1 MVTFASSALFGVL
14 AASLLLPLV
23 IHLLNKSFPR
33 FLRFPSI
40 ELIKQTMA
48 RRSKLYRWRHLILLL
63 LRTAVLASLLLAFLR
78 PVLKRFGADPAAR
91 GGRHVLIV
99 LDHSLSMEHRGDGP
113 TSRERAAHEALKLVD
128 SLGVEDALN
137 ILLMDPSPTTCFV
150 DFSKDHSEAKRFLGR
165 LKPGLGRAD
174 VNLANTLA
182 ARLTAKAAARRSE
195 VYYISDFQRKN
206 WANANFTALPAGARL
221 FFVDVGPVHRD
232 NRAILDARVSQS
244 HVLAGD
250 TVLLEVTVGNFS
262 EESFAGRVT
271 VTLDGRFSLDQ
282 EASIAPW
289 SEAKVMVPVSAGGP
303 GVHLCEVNLPPDAL
317 EYDNHFC
324 LALAVQEKEE
334 VLIVT
339 DGPSDPRSGAFFLKT
354 ALNPFENE
362 AGSLLPRVIGSN
374 ELTPSRL
381 AGVRKI
387 FFTRL
392 NRLDAQACAA
402 VAKFVFQGGG
412 LVYFLDGPAEAE
424 NLPALEKAIGPNTM
438 PLRLSQ
444 RRSATNVVSGAQQV
458 VRGDFKSRYLK
469 LFQGAARQNL
479 ALLEFY
485 DYYQAGATGAG
496 AVLLSYGEESP
507 AMAALHHGL
516 GTVLLLNF
524 SAGEFSSNLAR
535 QRLFPAWMQDLVK
548 ALSADEPPP
557 PAYTIGETLHTEV
570 WRSEMRDQD
579 FKSPAGAP
587 VTVRRELAGERY
599 SITFTPDQ
607 LGFYTLGSPRPLYA
621 FGINTSPDEA
631 DLRPIDKNV
640 LPRDFAAEHEA
651 HFVAGAEDFEEL
663 AKGKP
668 LFQWFILGAVAF
680 LLLESG
686 FQYLLRTKGAA

>member
-1 MVTFASSALFGVL
+1 MVTFASLGLLGAL
-14 AASLLLPLV
+14 AAGLALPLA
-23 IHLLNKSFPR
+23 IHLLNQSFPR
-33 FLRFPSI
+33 WWQFPSI

-48 RRSKLYRWRHLILLL
+48 GRSRLSRWRDLILWL
-63 LRTAVLASLLLAFLR
+63 LRTAFLALLLLAFLR
-78 PVLKRFGADPAAR
+78 PVWKRFGADPAAR
-91 GGRHVLIV
+91 GGRQVLIV

-113 TSRERAAHEALKLVD
+113 ASRERAAHEALKLID
-128 SLGVEDALN
+128 SLGAGDAVN
-137 ILLMDPSPTTCFV
+137 ILLMDSSPASCFV
-150 DFSKDHSEAKRFLGR
+150 GYSTDHAEAKRFLGR
-165 LKPGLGRAD
+165 LKPGLSRAD
-174 VNLANTLA
+174 VNLANTVA
-182 ARLTAKAAARRSE
+182 ARLAAKAPASRSE

-206 WANANFTALPAGARL
+206 WANANFTALPPGARL

-232 NRAILDARVSQS
+232 NRAILDARVSES
-244 HVLAGD
+244 RVLAGD
-250 TVLLEVTVGNFS
+250 TVLVEVTVGNFS
-262 EESFAGRVT
+262 AESFGGRVT

-282 EASIAPW
+282 EVSIAPW

-303 GVHLCEVNLPPDAL
+303 GLHLCEVKLPPDAL
-317 EYDNHFC
+317 EYDNHFY

-339 DGPSDPRSGAFFLKT
+339 DGPSDSKSGAFFLKT

-362 AGSLLPRVIGSN
+362 AGSLLPRVIASK

-381 AGVRKI
+381 AGVRKV

-392 NRLDAQACAA
+392 NRLDAEACAA
-402 VAKFVFQGGG
+402 VAKFLFEGGG

-424 NLPALEKAIGPNTM
+424 NLAALERAIGPNTM
-438 PLRLSQ
+438 PLRLSR

-496 AVLLSYGEESP
+496 AILLSYSEESP

-516 GTVLLLNF
+516 GTLLLLNF
-524 SAGEFSSNLAR
+524 SAGELSSNLAR

-548 ALSADEPPP
+548 AVSADEPPP
-557 PAYTIGETLHTEV
+557 AAYTIGETLHTEV
-570 WRSEMRDQD
+570 WRSELREQA

-587 VTVRRELAGERY
+587 VAVKRELAGERCRV
-599 SITFTPDQ
+599 TFTPDQ

-621 FGINTSPDEA
+621 FGINPSPEEA
-631 DLRPIDKNV
+631 DLRPIDKGV
-640 LPRDFAAEHEA
+640 LPKDFAAEHEA

-663 AKGKP
+663 ARGKP
-668 LFQWFILGAVAF
+668 LVLWFILGAVGC

-686 FQYLLRTKGAA
+686 FQYWVRMGS